1 MAGWR
6 ALMRLLGLW
15 RGDMRLASL
24 ELLHPALKVWLRP
37 QNMRLSRSRRGDMR
51 LASLEPLHPALKV

>member
-1 MAGWR
+1 
-6 ALMRLLGLW
+6 MRLLGLW

-24 ELLHPALKVWLRP
+24 EPLHPALKVWLRP

-51 LASLEPLHPALKV
+51 LAAAMALVLPVPVTG